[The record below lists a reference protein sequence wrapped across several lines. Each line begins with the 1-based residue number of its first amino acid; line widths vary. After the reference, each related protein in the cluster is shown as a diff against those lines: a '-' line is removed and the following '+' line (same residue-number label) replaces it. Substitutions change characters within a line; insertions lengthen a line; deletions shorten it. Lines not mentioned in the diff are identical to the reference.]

1 MDAGELLW
9 CRRGETRSALQVC
22 ARGVACFHTGA
33 KKLATGNFF
42 LTLSS
47 SPCSLCSQNCVF
59 LRHKK
64 NNLTVVCLFWCRRG
78 DSNPH
83 EVALG
88 GF

>member
-64 NNLTVVCLFWCRRG
+64 KQPNGCLSFLV
-78 DSNPH
+78 PK
-83 EVALG
+83 G
-88 GF
+88 GLEPP